1 MKYPEFETTP
11 KISIADFRPNMAD
24 VIEVMEES
32 GKPVV
37 LTRRG
42 IPVVL
47 MQPVS
52 LKAYRNMKQGITA
65 ELAKDQAAGDL
76 EGIHQLSFLLKGV
89 EGKIAQL
96 TNDSKNLKKAQSGI
110 RQMLIDSMPQYQ
122 QFLFSSEDTALLES
136 NRSADEA
143 EADKQSGRKAR
154 PAKSVT
160 KKKKTSAKSDKLPPR
175 SGGKSLGDR
184 VKR

>member
-1 MKYPEFETTP
+1 MKYPEFENTA

-52 LKAYRNMKQGITA
+52 LRAYKSMQKGITA
-65 ELAKDQAAGDL
+65 ELAQAEAAGDR
-76 EGIHQLSFLLKGV
+76 ETIHQLSFLLKGV

-96 TNDSKNLKKAQSGI
+96 TNDSKNLKKAQTDI
-110 RQMLIDSMPQYQ
+110 RQILRDSMPQYQ
-122 QFLFSSEDTALLES
+122 QFIFSSEDSAMLES
-136 NRSADEA
+136 NTSADETGADEQA
-143 EADKQSGRKAR
+143 ER
-154 PAKSVT
+154 SVVR
-160 KKKKTSAKSDKLPPR
+160 SAKSEKKKSPAKAKNSRPQ
-175 SGGKSLGDR
+175 GGTASKGR
-184 VKR
+184 AKR